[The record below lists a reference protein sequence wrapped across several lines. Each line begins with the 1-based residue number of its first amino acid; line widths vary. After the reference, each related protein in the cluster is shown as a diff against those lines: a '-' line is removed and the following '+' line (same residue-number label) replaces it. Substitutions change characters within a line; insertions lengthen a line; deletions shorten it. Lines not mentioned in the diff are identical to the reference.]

1 MAEAR
6 DGPAL
11 VDDLLS
17 RDRSRILDAVW
28 AIIRARDDAAL
39 HAVRKRLAEV
49 EDAVDEVDL
58 GGMLASN
65 GRHVTHAIDRVR
77 MHWRG
82 ECLCR
87 AYRDHEMYDPAQ
99 EVAFGHVTLVEEIPV
114 IVGGSPW
121 RPRRI
126 CACTAC
132 GQRYDVTE
140 DEGHYVW
147 WRWRT
152 VEDVAAKAAAEA
164 ALPVPT
170 PRKVVT
176 NPRSPARA
184 RRRRSSPSS

>member
-1 MAEAR
+1 MSVSDAS
-6 DGPAL
+6 DGSGL
-11 VDDLLS
+11 VEDLLS
-17 RDRSRILDAVW
+17 RERSRILDATW
-28 AIIRARDDAAL
+28 AIIRSRDDAAL
-39 HAVRKRLAEV
+39 HAVWARLAAI
-49 EDAVDEVDL
+49 EDAVDEVEL

-65 GRHVTHAIDRVR
+65 GRHVTHAFDRVR

-87 AYRDHEMYDPAQ
+87 AYLDHEMYEPAK
-99 EVAFGHVTLVEEIPV
+99 EEALGHVAIVEEIPV
-114 IVGGSPW
+114 IVNGSPW

-132 GQRYDVTE
+132 GQRYDVGE
-140 DEGHYVW
+140 DEGHYAW

-152 VEDVAAKAAAEA
+152 VEDVAAEA
-164 ALPVPT
+164 AVSVPT